1 MSYTLHCPCSCVTHA
16 HQVLTFHSIIVMM
29 QRPPG
34 LNQGPV
40 SSTPLLTQPPP
51 PPHRHL
57 QGIQQPY
64 SPHASSE
71 PPTRPPPG
79 LEGRFVH
86 SQQLGLQRVPSNSTS
101 QQGSTELRYGQ
112 VQVLAARQPR
122 QHQTLDHNAGFET
135 AGSSSWDHVLSRFN
149 PAAGTEAANNE
160 FDAQHAQQRAGFRSE
175 QFGSRVPAKY
185 AQQPAGSRSE
195 YPSSD
200 VSAQHAQQ
208 PHVSHMLGLLRVD
221 DHVQPNSLP
230 GLSSSH
236 QQYSPPNHLVNGQYS
251 SRSGVTLTDRPK
263 LGLQPQ
269 SRQRHTPYEPH
280 KQPESPACSQDGSL
294 GQNPHHQH
302 QGFQSHVHPQS
313 QFQGLSGY
321 GAQPQFP
328 SQGFLGDDAQSQQ
341 VDSWDPPSSS
351 TPADEQWQI
360 RDGPQ
365 QSHDQIQR
373 QVSIGMFDRTPS
385 GRVLTVPRQPPAR
398 PQFHTARPDRAV
410 GYGPQ
415 DVSYQGGDVPDTRLT
430 GDEPGPSA
438 NGRDDFLGQLLAA
451 YMQRTQGILILLIL
465 HSTAC
470 CSYVNKQSR
479 TSNHDLN
486 W

>member
-1 MSYTLHCPCSCVTHA
+1 
-16 HQVLTFHSIIVMM
+16 MM

-86 SQQLGLQRVPSNSTS
+86 SQQLGLQRTPSNSMS
-101 QQGSTELRYGQ
+101 QQVSADLRYGQ

-122 QHQTLDHNAGFET
+122 QNLSLDHNAGLET
-135 AGSSSWDHVLSRFN
+135 AGSSGWDHDLTTFN
-149 PAAGTEAANNE
+149 PAAGTEAANDG
-160 FDAQHAQQRAGFRSE
+160 FDAQHAQQQAGFQRE
-175 QFGSRVPAKY
+175 QFGRRVPAQH
-185 AQQPAGSRSE
+185 AQQPAGFRSE

-200 VSAQHAQQ
+200 MSAQHAQQ
-208 PHVSHMLGLLRVD
+208 PHVNHMLGRLRVD
-221 DHVQPNSLP
+221 DHVQPHSLP
-230 GLSSSH
+230 ESSSSH
-236 QQYSPPNHLVNGQYS
+236 QQYAHPNNLVNGQHS

-269 SRQRHTPYEPH
+269 QRQRHTPYEPH
-280 KQPESPACSQDGSL
+280 KQPESPAFSRDGSQ
-294 GQNPHHQH
+294 GQNPHQHH
-302 QGFQSHVHPQS
+302 QGFQRQVHPQS
-313 QFQGLSGY
+313 QSHGFSGY

-328 SQGFLGDDAQSQQ
+328 SQGFPGHDAQSRQ

-351 TPADEQWQI
+351 TAVEEQWQI
-360 RDGPQ
+360 RDEPQ
-365 QSHDQIQR
+365 QSQDQIQR
-373 QVSIGMFDRTPS
+373 QVSIGLFDRTHS

-398 PQFHTARPDRAV
+398 SQFNRTRPDGAV
-410 GYGPQ
+410 GHGPQ
-415 DVSYQGGDVPDTRLT
+415 DVSYQGGDVPDAGLT

-438 NGRDDFLGQLLAA
+438 NGRDDFLGQLLTA
-451 YMQRTQGILILLIL
+451 YMQ
-465 HSTAC
+465 
-470 CSYVNKQSR
+470 
-479 TSNHDLN
+479 
-486 W
+486 